1 MTAPPS
7 GLERLTATVAEVED
21 RIRAADPAERAAA
34 QQRFLAA
41 AARGARPRRRPALLW
56 APLGAVGAVA
66 VAFLLWWMLPGQAGF
81 YVGDGTPGSA
91 GTLISAGEATTLPIR
106 FVDGTAVELE
116 SGSRVRV
123 EEVSDA
129 GATLRLESGRASVHV
144 VKRPTTRW
152 LVEAGPFEV
161 VVTGTRFEVAWDE
174 EGERFDLALEE
185 GSLKVRGPLL
195 GDGLEV
201 EQGASVHVSIPET
214 KAVVSTARE
223 AGADEAGPREE
234 EPAEEPGTEP
244 AAEPGE
250 EDATETGTKPES
262 GQRQRKV
269 DADTWQQL
277 AGEGEYAKSLEA
289 AREVGFDRLCRTL
302 PADELMRLADTA
314 RFARSSKE
322 AVQALSSV
330 RTRFAGQ
337 KVAADAAYTLG
348 GMAFDIEGDF
358 HRAAQWF
365 STYLKE
371 QPSGALAREAWGRL
385 MEARLRAGDRDEA
398 RAVARRYLVRYP
410 DGPHKELARRLAD
423 E

>member
-1 MTAPPS
+1 
-7 GLERLTATVAEVED
+7 V
-21 RIRAADPAERAAA
+21 
-34 QQRFLAA
+34 
-41 AARGARPRRRPALLW
+41 LLW
-56 APLGAVGAVA
+56 APLGAVAVA
-66 VAFLLWWMLPGQAGF
+66 LVLWWMLPGGAGF

-91 GTLISAGEATTLPIR
+91 GTLISAGETTTLPIR

-123 EEVSDA
+123 EDVSDV
-129 GATLRLESGRASVHV
+129 GATLRLESGRANVHV
-144 VKRPTTRW
+144 VKKPATRW

-161 VVTGTRFEVAWDE
+161 VVTGTRFEVAWDA

-201 EQGASVHVSIPET
+201 EQGASVHVSIPES
-214 KAVVSTARE
+214 KAVISS
-223 AGADEAGPREE
+223 AGETSADETEPGGE
-234 EPAEEPGTEP
+234 EPPEEPSVEP

-250 EDATETGTKPES
+250 EDAAETGTKLES
-262 GQRQRKV
+262 SPRARKA
-269 DADTWQQL
+269 DADSWQRL
-277 AGEGEYAKSLEA
+277 ASEGEYARSLEV

-302 PADELMRLADTA
+302 PADELMRLADAA

-348 GMAFDIEGDF
+348 GMAFDLQGDF
-358 HRAAQWF
+358 RRAAHWF
-365 STYLKE
+365 STYLEE
-371 QPSGALAREAWGRL
+371 QPRGALAREAWGRL
-385 MEARLRAGDRDEA
+385 MEARLRAGDQDEA
-398 RAVARRYLVRYP
+398 RAVARSYLARYP